1 MSSKTQKAIKAVKS
15 TTKKAAAKVKP
26 AAKKAPAKVK
36 AVTRPAARKISTKSK
51 AGKKKAA
58 GLMQSVKEGMQTGI
72 EAVTD
77 LVKKVTPDSLLPKPS
92 KARRK

>member
-1 MSSKTQKAIKAVKS
+1 MPSKTQKSIKAVKS

-26 AAKKAPAKVK
+26 AAKKATAKVK
-36 AVTRPAARKISTKSK
+36 AVAKPAARKSSTKSK
-51 AGKKKAA
+51 AGKRKAP
-58 GLMQSVKEGMQTGI
+58 GLMQSVKDGMQTGI
-72 EAVTD
+72 DAVTD